1 MGLGIYIHFP
11 AFSPH
16 IRPFLPKSLNYC
28 IQIVLLYKKYNESA
42 LLQPGA
48 ATWPHIA
55 EDKMK
60 IDYSHMI
67 FQERDRQAGDT
78 V

>member
-1 MGLGIYIHFP
+1 MMNLH
-11 AFSPH
+11 SSN
-16 IRPFLPKSLNYC
+16 RD
-28 IQIVLLYKKYNESA
+28 
-42 LLQPGA
+42 A